1 MNPSLTENQVVDFLS
16 KITGQKMSQRD
27 VTPLVIF
34 IANVIIVLL
43 GVMFADGVVTDKEKQ
58 KLVEILDRFSTPEVD
73 TRRFKYLMIRGVKE
87 YQLYIK
93 FNELVTLS
101 NLLSEPEQLLLIG
114 LGYEMSTINGKLG
127 WREQRYLETLAKHVG
142 VKPQHFAILECAF
155 KSQENFDIADIN
167 EVDNLLNTL
176 HPEGKNT
183 EAIKQYSDELNEAI
197 KQYSNELKVL
207 SVGSKAKK
215 TQPRVSIY
223 YEGLKKFQGFSK
235 QLGNYCHHIFQ
246 IVQSCHELG
255 FLPQDLIGEVSAL
268 SRKLQLHRFRLA
280 IIGEFSQ
287 GKSTLIN
294 ALLGEEIQPMQEIPC
309 NGTVV
314 VLKYGEQKRIICR
327 YKDGTEEEIPFVDYQ
342 QKVSIFRDAVTGAI
356 NEELA
361 QSTID
366 EIVVEHPNLA
376 LCNSG
381 VEIIDSPGLN
391 ENPELTAITQNLL
404 QNIDAAIFVTNAS
417 RALTQSERELLNKLR
432 IQLNGGKDDEPA
444 NNLFVVCN
452 FIDLINTEK
461 SREQVKKRIYSIVEG
476 AQPIITGKNRV
487 HFISA
492 QAALNAILN
501 GYEDEYRKSFDIF
514 VKSIERFLIIERGR
528 LKLQPLSEQ
537 LNALIQTIIKKLNG
551 FKDELEANIKIAE
564 HEKRKILE
572 QIGGFSGRDVK
583 ITLLTIQLIEQA
595 LEQANVSWNEWN
607 EGLEERM
614 ILRSEQWNSE
624 HKLFWKQ
631 DKLIRDYIQCF
642 VRDLSSEIDEWVNN
656 QLKNAILQESLLKLN
671 RDINYELD
679 AIQSDF
685 NLLDMRSN
693 TIVKEELKLSINNIT
708 EQLIELDNIDFSAAL
723 KGELLVFTG
732 IGFIPVTLANIT
744 GVIASSFGSM
754 MLDGDGLHEEIKM
767 SVLETGLQKFDESLD
782 KIYEKL
788 QENIEKFFDTKVE
801 SVSRVIEGAIGAYEK
816 LLEQQEKSHQEM
828 LEQHYATK
836 SQILEKCEELEQLNK
851 KISKDIA
858 LWYSEEVNKV
868 IIKTENS

>member
-1 MNPSLTENQVVDFLS
+1 MNTSLIENQVVNFLS
-16 KITGQKMSQRD
+16 KITGQKITQRD

-34 IANVIIVLL
+34 VANLIIVLL
-43 GVMFADGVVTDKEKQ
+43 GVMFADGIVTDKEKQ
-58 KLVEILDRFSTPEVD
+58 KLVEILARFSTPESD
-73 TRRFKYLMIRGVKE
+73 IRRFKYLMIKGVKK

-93 FNELVTLS
+93 FNELVIITK
-101 NLLSEPEQLLLIG
+101 LLSESEQLLLVG
-114 LGYEMSTINGKLG
+114 LGYEMSTIDGKLG
-127 WREQRYLETLAKHVG
+127 WREQRYLEMLAQFLG
-142 VKPQHFAILECAF
+142 VKPQHFAVLASAF
-155 KSQENFDIADIN
+155 KPQEKFDIEVFN
-167 EVDNLLNTL
+167 EVDDLLNAL
-176 HPEGKNT
+176 RPQELNT
-183 EAIKQYSDELNEAI
+183 EAIKQH
-197 KQYSNELKVL
+197 SNELKAL
-207 SVGSKAKK
+207 PANSKAKT

-223 YEGLKKFQGFSK
+223 YEGLKKFQEFSK

-246 IVQSCHELG
+246 IVQACHELG
-255 FLPQDLIGEVSAL
+255 FLSKDLIDEVSEL
-268 SRKLQLHRFRLA
+268 SRKLELHRFRLA

-294 ALLGEEIQPMQEIPC
+294 TLLGEEIQPMQEIPC

-314 VLKYGEQKRIICR
+314 VLKYGVQKRIICR
-327 YKDGTEEEIPFVDYQ
+327 YKNGSEEEISFDDYR
-342 QKVSIFRDAVTGAI
+342 QKVSISQDTVIGSI
-356 NEELA
+356 SEEVA
-361 QSTID
+361 QSAIE
-366 EIVVEHPNLA
+366 EIVIEHPNLA

-391 ENPELTAITQNLL
+391 ENPELTAITQKLL

-432 IQLNGGKDDEPA
+432 IKLNGGKDEEPA
-444 NNLFVVCN
+444 NNLFIVCN
-452 FIDLINTEK
+452 FIDLISTEK
-461 SREQVKKRIYSIVEG
+461 SREQIKKRIYTIVEG
-476 AQPIITGKNRV
+476 DKPIITGKNRV

-492 QAALNAILN
+492 QSALNAVLN
-501 GYEDEYRKSFDIF
+501 GYDDEYKKSFDIF

-537 LNALIQTIIKKLNG
+537 LNKLIQKIIKILNE
-551 FKDELEANIKIAE
+551 FKDDLETKIKIAE

-583 ITLLTIQLIEQA
+583 ITLLTIQLIEQG
-595 LEQANVSWNEWN
+595 LEQANISWNKWN
-607 EGLEERM
+607 KGLEERM
-614 ILRSEQWNSE
+614 ILRSEQWSSE

-642 VRDLSSEIDEWVNN
+642 VRDLSNEIDEWVNN
-656 QLKNAILQESLLKLN
+656 QLKNVILQESLLKLD

-685 NLLDMRSN
+685 NLLDMRNN
-693 TIVKEELKLSINNIT
+693 TIFSEELKRSINDIT

-788 QENIEKFFDTKVE
+788 EENIEKFFDIKVE
-801 SVSRVIEGAIGAYEK
+801 SVSRVIEEAIYTYEK
-816 LLEQQEKSHQEM
+816 VLEQQEKSHQEM
-828 LEQHYATK
+828 LEKHYANK
-836 SQILEKCEELEQLNK
+836 SWILDKCEELEQINNR
-851 KISKDIA
+851 ISKDIT
-858 LWYSEEVNKV
+858 LWYSEEINKV
-868 IIKTENS
+868 IINPRPS